1 MKPFAIGQLASAAG
15 VGIDTVRYYERSGLL
30 KPATRSAS
38 GYRKYGKE
46 ELDRLQFIRRAQHLG
61 FSLGEIGEL
70 LAISRRGDVKAMYQA
85 AKLRLEDIDLRINEL
100 QRVRD
105 ALTRLM
111 SQCPRHGEDGD
122 CPILRAM
129 LNQESTQ

>member
-30 KPATRSAS
+30 APATRSAS

-70 LAISRRGDVKAMYQA
+70 LTISRRGDVAAMYQA
-85 AKLRLEDIDLRINEL
+85 AKLRLDDIDQRIGEL
-100 QRVRD
+100 QRMRE
-105 ALTRLM
+105 ALSRLM
-111 SQCPRHGEDGD
+111 SQCPGKGEDGD

-129 LNQESTQ
+129 LNQERTQ